1 MGGCG
6 CSGNQKASMIFKDCG
21 CGCKGKK
28 QEHKFIISIMSAMI
42 FFVVANPETFRAMR
56 GIVGGWVSSPTGC
69 PTIKGLALHTVV
81 FMLVVW
87 GLMNIRKE
95 GQENPP
101 PEEQMGAEMPPP
113 PPAAGDAMPPPRAD
127 AAGGDMPPTAQPPAV
142 DSAEDMNA
150 LLAEINNGTPPPAGD
165 TTEININAQTDMM
178 VQAPPAQG
186 MNNTADLGT
195 DEDYEEN
202 TLAPYS
208 PLENGDPS
216 MGEMASTA
224 TSGMSQKLGGP
235 VATTQPQDT
244 LRMGNYMQCKCGD
257 GSHVMLMK

>member
-113 PPAAGDAMPPPRAD
+113 PLPVRLYTNPVFHRSKLEDSIARFHR
-127 AAGGDMPPTAQPPAV
+127 AGGCPTLEEAPP
-142 DSAEDMNA
+142 
-150 LLAEINNGTPPPAGD
+150 LAETPPAGD
-165 TTEININAQTDMM
+165 GCRRGRFRPAAHGGIARGPRASAT
-178 VQAPPAQG
+178 APCGASASASSTCWSRPTSRPA
-186 MNNTADLGT
+186 
-195 DEDYEEN
+195 
-202 TLAPYS
+202 
-208 PLENGDPS
+208 
-216 MGEMASTA
+216 ASTSRRSR
-224 TSGMSQKLGGP
+224 T
-235 VATTQPQDT
+235 
-244 LRMGNYMQCKCGD
+244 
-257 GSHVMLMK
+257 